1 MAAVPLFGGC
11 AGAAPTRR
19 DLAITSG
26 ERTRVA
32 VVLMANQ
39 QSFTL
44 QNASAAAKADVYRD
58 SKTPPGLKVIGD
70 ARLQALLDVMAEN
83 NFFQQA
89 APVAAADSREV
100 IYVEQGGRRWVLSR
114 RPLQVGG
121 EGVIAAFN
129 TLKTYVL
136 SVYND
141 TTGFQN
147 STAVTESEL
156 KAERERIRAN
166 GAAAKAKAEAAGG
179 DKKLEPPR

>member
-1 MAAVPLFGGC
+1 MAALPLLGGC
-11 AGAAPTRR
+11 ADAAPTRR
-19 DLAITSG
+19 DLTITSG

-39 QSFTL
+39 VSFTL

-58 SKTPPGLKVIGD
+58 SKTPPGLKVVGD
-70 ARLQALLDVMAEN
+70 ARLQALLDVLAEN
-83 NFFQQA
+83 SFFRRA
-89 APVAAADSREV
+89 TPVAAPDSREV
-100 IYVEQGGRRWVLSR
+100 IYVEQGGHRWVVSR
-114 RPLQVGG
+114 RPFQVGD
-121 EGVIAAFN
+121 ESAIAAFN

-141 TTGFQN
+141 TTAFQN

-156 KAERERIRAN
+156 MAERDRIRAN